1 MSLTISTQEKAIQ
14 TLRPTVA
21 RIDLDAVARNTARV
35 RSLLGR
41 STKLLAVV
49 KADGYGHG
57 ATEIAGAAVAAGAEI
72 LGVGVVEEGWELRRA
87 GVASPI
93 LVLAGALAEQA
104 PSLTAGGFHVVLCD
118 ASLAESLSAA
128 GHAAGRRIPV
138 HVKVDTGMGRLGVQ
152 PGEAADFLSFLSGL
166 DGIEVRGL
174 MSHFADAE
182 DPEGGSDRQM
192 DSFLGL
198 VESLRTR
205 AMWPEP
211 GEGEGGGNSPIL
223 HCANSAAALSLP
235 GSRLDMARVGILLL
249 GAAPWAGRPV
259 EGYEPAMSWNS
270 RVVHINEAESGRT
283 VGYGRTHRISG
294 PSRLAIVPMGYA
306 DGYPRILSNKADVLV
321 RGRRAPVI
329 GAVSMDMLTVSV
341 THLPDVSVGDEV
353 VLLGAQRGGGE
364 EGGGER
370 VTAEEL
376 ADLADSVPY
385 EILCGLSRRVPRVYL
400 EGGRAVR
407 TTYPNAL
414 FPEGALPEPDSG
426 PERMTL

>member
-1 MSLTISTQEKAIQ
+1 MAGLPGLSLTILTQEKAVQ

-57 ATEIAGAAVAAGAEI
+57 AAEIAGAAVAAGAEM
-72 LGVGVVEEGWELRRA
+72 LGVGVLEEGWELRRA

-93 LVLAGALAEQA
+93 LILAGALADQA
-104 PSLTAGGFHVVLCD
+104 PSLAAGEFHVVLCD
-118 ASLAESLSAA
+118 TSLAEALSAA

-205 AMWPEP
+205 ALWPEP
-211 GEGEGGGNSPIL
+211 GGNSPIL

-249 GAAPWAGRPV
+249 GAAPWAGRPI
-259 EGYEPAMSWNS
+259 EGYSPAMSWNS

-329 GAVSMDMLTVSV
+329 GAVSMDMLAVSV
-341 THLPDVSVGDEV
+341 GHLPDVAVGDEV
-353 VLLGAQRGGGE
+353 VLLGAQG
-364 EGGGER
+364 GGGER

-376 ADLADSVPY
+376 ADLANTVPY

-407 TTYPNAL
+407 TTYPDAL
-414 FPEGALPEPDSG
+414 FPEGALPEPDAG
-426 PERMTL
+426 PERLAL

>member
-1 MSLTISTQEKAIQ
+1 MAGLPGLNPTISPQEKAVQ

-35 RSLLGR
+35 RSLLG
-41 STKLLAVV
+41 VV

-57 ATEIAGAAVAAGAEI
+57 AAEIAGAAVAAGAEM
-72 LGVGVVEEGWELRRA
+72 LGVGVLEEGWELRRA

-93 LVLAGALAEQA
+93 LVLAGALADQA
-104 PSLTAGGFHVVLCD
+104 PSLAAGGFHVVLCD
-118 ASLAESLSAA
+118 AFLAEALSAA

-205 AMWPEP
+205 ALSPAPGGEP
-211 GEGEGGGNSPIL
+211 PIL

-235 GSRLDMARVGILLL
+235 ESRLDMARVGILLL
-249 GAAPWAGRPV
+249 GAAPWAGRPI
-259 EGYEPAMSWNS
+259 EGYSPAMSWES
-270 RVVHINEAESGRT
+270 RVVHINEAESDRT
-283 VGYGRTHRISG
+283 VGYGRTHRTSG

-306 DGYPRILSNKADVLV
+306 DGYPRILSNKADALV

-329 GAVSMDMLTVSV
+329 GAVSMDMLAVSV
-341 THLPDVSVGDEV
+341 GHLPDVAVGDEV
-353 VLLGAQRGGGE
+353 VLLGAQGDE
-364 EGGGER
+364 Q

-376 ADLADSVPY
+376 ADLADTVPY

-407 TTYPNAL
+407 TTYPDAL
-414 FPEGALPEPDSG
+414 FPEGALPAPDAG
-426 PERMTL
+426 PEDLAL